1 MSLRITGSILVLA
14 GAAAV
19 GFFLAGGGWPDA
31 VGARAPEGLAVT
43 RVYPEPRALPDF
55 SLERPDG
62 RPFTLA
68 DWRGRWNLVFIGF
81 THCPDICPVA
91 LGTLRDVERRFP
103 PERAP
108 QVTFISVDP
117 ERDRGETLGRYV
129 GFFNPRFLAATGD
142 HETLQRLTRALGLI
156 YLHRPAENGYEVDHS
171 ASIVI
176 VDPDGR
182 LVGAVPPPHDP
193 AAIAADLERLMGG

>member
-1 MSLRITGSILVLA
+1 MSIRIIAVIL
-14 GAAAV
+14 AAAAAAAI
-19 GFFLAGGGWPDA
+19 GFFLAGGGRLGT
-31 VGARAPEGLAVT
+31 GASLTPEGMQAT
-43 RVYPEPRALPDF
+43 RLYPTPRPLPEF
-55 SLERPDG
+55 TLERPDG

-91 LGTLRDVERRFP
+91 LGTLRDIERRFP

-117 ERDRGETLGRYV
+117 ERDRGETLERYV

-142 HETLQRLTRALGLI
+142 HDSLQRLTRALGLV
-156 YLHRPAENGYEVDHS
+156 YLHRPTEDGYEVDHS

-176 VDPDGR
+176 VDPQGR
-182 LVGAVPPPHDP
+182 LIGAVPPPHDP
-193 AAIAADLERLMGG
+193 AVVAADLARLMGG

>member
-1 MSLRITGSILVLA
+1 MSWRITGLILVA
-14 GAAAV
+14 AVAAAL
-19 GFFLAGGGWPDA
+19 GFFLAGGGRSPPSSRA
-31 VGARAPEGLAVT
+31 VEGVSVIRL
-43 RVYPEPRALPDF
+43 YPQPRALPEF

-62 RPFTLA
+62 RPLTLA
-68 DWRGRWNLVFIGF
+68 DWRGRWNLIFIGF

-117 ERDRGETLGRYV
+117 ERDRGETLARYV
-129 GFFNPRFLAATGD
+129 GFFSPRFLAATGD
-142 HETLQRLTRALGLI
+142 HEALMQLTRALGLV
-156 YLHRPAENGYEVDHS
+156 YLHRKTETGYEVDHS

-176 VDPDGR
+176 VDPQGR
-182 LVGAVPPPHDP
+182 LLGAVPPPHDP
-193 AAIAADLERLMGG
+193 AAIAADLERLMGS

>member
-1 MSLRITGSILVLA
+1 MSLRITGFILA
-14 GAAAV
+14 IATAAAV
-19 GFFLAGGGWPDA
+19 GFFLAGGGRLATPGFRGGGD
-31 VGARAPEGLAVT
+31 LAVT
-43 RVYPEPRALPDF
+43 RLYPQPRALPDF
-55 SLERPDG
+55 ALERPDG
-62 RPFTLA
+62 RPLTLA

-91 LGTLRDVERRFP
+91 LGTLRDIERRFP

-117 ERDRGETLGRYV
+117 DRDRGTALGSYV
-129 GFFNPRFLAATGD
+129 SFFNPRFLAATGD
-142 HETLQRLTRALGLI
+142 HETLRQVTRALGLV
-156 YLHRPAENGYEVDHS
+156 YLHRRTEDGYEVDHS

-176 VDPDGR
+176 VDPEGR

-193 AAIAADLERLMGG
+193 AAVAADLERLMGG